1 MTFGEWE
8 LKRFKQL
15 LDFLD
20 LEAVV
25 DDAEEE
31 EEFDNEESG
40 CYDRGSDFSARLLT
54 GYDYGIPQVSS
65 HISHGQYPQSAVVSR
80 V

>member
-1 MTFGEWE
+1 MTFREWE
-8 LKRFKQL
+8 LKRCKQL

-31 EEFDNEESG
+31 EEFNDEESG
-40 CYDRGSDFSARLLT
+40 RPVAN
-54 GYDYGIPQVSS
+54 IHAVSNNNK
-65 HISHGQYPQSAVVSR
+65 I
-80 V
+80 

>member
-20 LEAVV
+20 LEVVV

-31 EEFDNEESG
+31 EEFDDEESG
-40 CYDRGSDFSARLLT
+40 KPVAN
-54 GYDYGIPQVSS
+54 IHAVSNNNE
-65 HISHGQYPQSAVVSR
+65 I
-80 V
+80 